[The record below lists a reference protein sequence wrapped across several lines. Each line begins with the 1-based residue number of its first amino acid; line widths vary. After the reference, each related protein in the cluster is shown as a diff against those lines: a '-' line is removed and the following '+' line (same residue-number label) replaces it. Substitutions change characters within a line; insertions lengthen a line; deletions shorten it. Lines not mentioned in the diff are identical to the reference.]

1 MIIILFITILLLS
14 LKISVQN
21 TAYDN
26 LLLLELLQ
34 NHNYDEVSEILQT

>member
-14 LKISVQN
+14 LKISAQN
-21 TAYDN
+21 TAEDN
-26 LLLLELLQ
+26 LLILELLQ